1 MGRWPRLT
9 LADTTLTLAPAP
21 PSSLWPFLLH
31 LRALTRSS
39 PAPPSLNRPTTARP
53 TARRAAA

>member
-9 LADTTLTLAPAP
+9 LGDTTLTLAPAP

-39 PAPPSLNRPTTARP
+39 PRHLWIARLRRDQP
-53 TARRAAA
+53 RAARRL